1 MPSGNKRGYVI
12 RRTSG
17 LSVRYLIL
25 ALGAVVVAFPFL
37 WMVLTSFKGPSEV
50 FSYSFKLLLSEWKF
64 SNYAEVFDYIPF
76 TRMYLNSIIVAV
88 VVTTSQLFTCSLAA
102 YAFAR
107 LKFPGRDVLFYVFLA
122 TMMLPEQ
129 VRIIPSFL
137 LLKSMHLVDTQWA
150 LMLPWLAGP
159 FSVFFLRQ
167 SFLDIPQSLF
177 DAARIDGAGHGRVLF
192 QVVIPL
198 TRNIFLTLGIFTFM
212 WSWNMYL
219 WPLVMTQSTNM
230 RTLPVGLA
238 MFKNQMGTDWGVMLA
253 ASVMAIAPLVIAF
266 FLAQRKFMEGI
277 TMTGIKS

>member
-1 MPSGNKRGYVI
+1 MPSDNNRGYTI
-12 RRTSG
+12 RRTTG
-17 LSVRYLIL
+17 LSARYLVL
-25 ALGAVVVAFPFL
+25 LLGAVIVAFPFL
-37 WMVLTSFKGPSEV
+37 WMVFTSFKGPSEI
-50 FSYSFKLLLSEWKF
+50 FSYSFKLLPSEWKF

-76 TRMYLNSIIVAV
+76 ATMYANSIIVAV
-88 VVTTSQLFTCSLAA
+88 VITTSQLLTCALAA

-107 LKFPGRDVLFYVFLA
+107 LKFPGREVLFYTYLA

-137 LLKSMHLVDTQWA
+137 LLKWMHLIDTHWA

-167 SFLDIPQSLF
+167 SFMDIPQSLF
-177 DAARIDGAGHGRVLF
+177 DSARIDGAGHGRILF
-192 QVVIPL
+192 QIVMPL

-219 WPLVMTQSTNM
+219 WPLVMTHRTVM

-238 MFKNQMGTDWGVMLA
+238 MFKNQMGTNWAVMMA
-253 ASVMAIAPLVIAF
+253 ASVMAIAPVVLAF